1 MLINLLP
8 LAALALL
15 SAVVVAHPTNGQ
27 DAKEVD
33 FHMFP
38 EFAALG
44 SLEELSEGEALESG
58 TNVDSEGIEARAAN
72 QCTLAKLKQI
82 LFDYSEC

>member
-8 LAALALL
+8 FAALALL
-15 SAVVVAHPTNGQ
+15 SAVVVADPTNGQ
-27 DAKEVD
+27 DAKDVD
-33 FHMFP
+33 FYMLP

-44 SLEELSEGEALESG
+44 SLDELSEGEALESG
-58 TNVDSEGIEARAAN
+58 TNVDSEGIEARAVN

-82 LFDYSEC
+82 LFDYSE